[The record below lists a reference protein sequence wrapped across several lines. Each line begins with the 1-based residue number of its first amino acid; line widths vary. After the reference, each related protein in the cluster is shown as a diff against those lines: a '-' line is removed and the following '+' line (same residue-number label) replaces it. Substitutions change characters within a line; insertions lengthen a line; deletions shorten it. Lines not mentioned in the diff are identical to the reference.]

1 VTCVLCSKIKE
12 ELAQSEDV
20 ETRIN
25 RMTELRNELQTI
37 LTEEKQ
43 EGVST
48 QMAQHGL
55 SLV

>member
-1 VTCVLCSKIKE
+1 MTCVLCSKIKE